1 MNRTF
6 LTLALIIVCG
16 GAAVAQTSETTGS
29 GRARSATSV
38 SKSGKS
44 AQIESGTQV
53 AAQLQ
58 NTLDA
63 RKARVGDRVVLKT
76 TEAIKSNGQTVVGKG
91 ANLIGH
97 VTEVQQRTSANGES
111 RIGLLF
117 DRLEKGSLDTPISAT
132 ISSIT
137 QARVRTQ
144 SSNDDLFSSDMSA
157 SSRSNA
163 SVNRQPRSSSDNGG
177 LLGGV
182 GGTVGG
188 VLNTTTSTVGTVASN
203 TTTAVGSTVGAA
215 GNTASGVT
223 GSLGGLRIAQS
234 SSASADGGA
243 LLSLQG
249 SNLRLEQ
256 GTSFHLIL
264 SQSAAVG
271 NNQ

>member
-6 LTLALIIVCG
+6 LILALIMVCG
-16 GAAVAQTSETTGS
+16 SAVAAQTSETTAS
-29 GRARSATSV
+29 GKARSATSV

-76 TEAIKSNGQTVVGKG
+76 TEAIKSNGQTVVSKG
-91 ANLIGH
+91 ANLVGH
-97 VTEVQQRTSANGES
+97 VTEVQQRTKANGES
-111 RIGLLF
+111 RIGLVF
-117 DRLEKGSLDTPISAT
+117 DRLEKGSLETPISAT

-137 QARVRTQ
+137 QARTRTQ
-144 SSNDDLFSSDMSA
+144 SSNDDLFSSDIGA

-163 SVNRQPRSSSDNGG
+163 SANRQTRSSSDGG

-182 GGTVGG
+182 GSTVGG

-215 GNTASGVT
+215 GNTTSGVT

-256 GTSFHLIL
+256 GTSFHLVL
-264 SQSAAVG
+264 SQSATVG